1 MQPNLI
7 EIPSSH
13 KFRIRTFNF
22 YMFCH
27 KCMSCPLPCFGN
39 TNFSLRV
46 AWQCELVLIIGH
58 FHFWPTWIP
67 FTGRRQMKGG
77 QKWRECPQPTIP
89 ILIISLFGVIMINTP
104 GKNRHQLFVD
114 FVREDFAEFFSP
126 DWKSC
131 LSADESADILGSGN
145 VRASDGQMDRGRCSR
160 RCNNAGIQP
169 TPETGNLDL
178 LGKSSDQIYLLP
190 GGNRPNKPELSAGV

>member
-1 MQPNLI
+1 
-7 EIPSSH
+7 
-13 KFRIRTFNF
+13 
-22 YMFCH
+22 MFCH
-27 KCMSCPLPCFGN
+27 KCMSCPFGN
-39 TNFSLRV
+39 THFSLLKGGNRKYSFFLCYSQG
-46 AWQCELVLIIGH
+46 AGWQRELVLIILTHMDNIHCWGN
-58 FHFWPTWIP
+58 
-67 FTGRRQMKGG
+67 GRGEMKGRP
-77 QKWRECPQPTIP
+77 KWRESPQPTIP
-89 ILIISLFGVIMINTP
+89 ILIISLCGVIMINTP

-114 FVREDFAEFFSP
+114 FVREDFAEFFPP

-145 VRASDGQMDRGRCSR
+145 VRAADGQMDRGRCSR

-169 TPETGNLDL
+169 TRETGNLDL